1 MAGTVAE
8 SVSRNATLSPRAGH
22 WVERWWRGEAGAL
35 GRTLDVLLAP
45 VELAYGAVIRG
56 IDQAYRNGLRRTEHA
71 DVPIVSV
78 GNIAVGGAGKTPVTR
93 WLVGEFLRRGAFPAV
108 LHGGYAD
115 DEPALHRQ
123 WYESVPV
130 LVGRDRAAS
139 ARHAVA
145 RGASVLILDD
155 GFQHRRLHRDLD
167 IVLVAAET
175 WTERPRLLPR
185 GAWREPPSALARAG
199 LVVVTRKTASAERA
213 REVAASVARYTG
225 GEETVVLHLR
235 PSGWRY
241 VGPGSDSFGTPPV
254 GDVIGVAGIAHP
266 EHFLANARSAGAHV
280 VDALVFRD
288 HHPYDDADLRRIRER
303 AAGRPVVTTEKDAV
317 KLAVLAPDLPLWILE
332 QEVVIEEGGDV
343 LGWALD
349 GLLA

>member
-1 MAGTVAE
+1 MAGTVLEE
-8 SVSRNATLSPRAGH
+8 STRRIAAPPRAAH
-22 WVERWWRGEAGAL
+22 WVERWWRGEGGL
-35 GRTLDVLLAP
+35 WGRTLDALLAP
-45 VELAYGAVIRG
+45 AEFAYGVAVRG
-56 IDQAYRNGLRRTEHA
+56 IDRAYRDGVWRAERA

-108 LHGGYAD
+108 LHGGYAA

-123 WYESVPV
+123 WYASVPV
-130 LVGRDRAAS
+130 LVGRDRAAR
-139 ARHAVA
+139 ARDAVA
-145 RGASVLILDD
+145 RGANVLILDD

-185 GAWREPPSALARAG
+185 GAWREPPSALGRAG
-199 LVVVTRKTASAERA
+199 LVAVTRKTASAERA
-213 REVAASVARYTG
+213 DEVAASVARFTG
-225 GEETVVLHLR
+225 GEEPVVLHLR
-235 PSGWRY
+235 PAGWRRIGGG
-241 VGPGSDSFGTPPV
+241 VAEPTAPPA
-254 GDVIGVAGIAHP
+254 GDAIGVAGIAHP
-266 EHFLANARSAGAHV
+266 EHFLDNARSAGAHV

-317 KLAVLAPDLPLWILE
+317 KLAVLAPDLPLWVLE
-332 QEVVIEEGGDV
+332 QEVVIEKGGDS